1 MATLE
6 QAIAIAAQ
14 AHEGQFDKSGEPYIL
29 HPLRMMLR
37 ASTLEAKIAAV
48 LHDVVEDTY
57 VTIDA
62 LQAKGFSA
70 AVRNAIEAV
79 TKREGEPYLD
89 FVARA
94 SRDPIA
100 REVKRLDLEDNMS
113 LLRLAAVSP
122 KDLER
127 LAKYHAAWTWLRDA
141 PPPPSQPE

>member
-37 ASTLEAKIAAV
+37 ASSVDAKIAAV
-48 LHDVVEDTY
+48 LHDVVEDTPW
-57 VTIDA
+57 TIDA

-70 AVRNAIEAV
+70 NVLNAIEGV
-79 TKREGEPYLD
+79 TKRDGEPYMD

-94 SRDPIA
+94 ARHPLA
-100 REVKRLDLEDNMS
+100 REVKRLDLEDNMN

-122 KDLER
+122 KDLDR

-141 PPPPSQPE
+141 PTPPQPE